1 MVKKIISG
9 ALSAAILFTTAA
21 TSGFLKTPGAGKTQ
35 TTRTTNES
43 SNGDYQL
50 EASNSLGNYISDA
63 MQNKEKPQKMAYR
76 CVSEYDYDIGY
87 AEFDRNTGVL
97 TVHSSQP
104 ADIKLDIVFNDD
116 ISKAEVCRAEM
127 QLKEG
132 KDTVTSTNIDTS
144 ALPEFFTVDL
154 QMLDS
159 MKRDMCDTYTITT
172 YTQFTQE
179 IKATDISDFDEEY
192 VVNLDEDEST
202 NFFVLS
208 NDTIIGVSSEDTNIL
223 VSADYE
229 NDQYVFDKIDDT
241 IRYLNKGDHFYIR
254 PTEMDI
260 IALSVGDITIDGDRA
275 TLTGDENTEGIF
287 DFIKI
292 ETMADDISDFD
303 VNNENLPDSIE
314 NNGTVV
320 DENGENAIEY
330 TIDSSYSYLGF
341 SDGKGKIEKEYS
353 FGDFDDADYDAL
365 LDGPK
370 PASSKKDNP
379 DFSTTSTS
387 AQWKSD
393 KVKVTAGLSGKL
405 TFSAE
410 FEYNFY
416 QKWTHVE
423 LELKFSPQI
432 TVEVEFGGKIEIPI
446 SLPELQYPV
455 LPGLIIGFEPE
466 ITFTFEGKIKYK
478 KTIGFDYI
486 WSFDTS
492 REGSMLDKFKD
503 SCEPI
508 ADSESELQI
517 EASAKVSLDIKP
529 YFCIIS
535 KHILQIEVEMPL
547 ELGIECN
554 STKLNEDNS
563 QRSEKYPQ
571 VLSFPDSPLMDSD
584 KFHSCEKCCDVQ
596 PFFSTNITL
605 KLRIPC
611 VPILKTLSLTLFETN
626 YEFLKMYYSSTHNVA
641 DFGDCPYQAYKTTFK
656 IKGTDELSS
665 AGAEVVVDGLSATAD
680 SKGVVNFYCEN
691 GSHDYYV
698 LINDEKVASDTFS
711 TDSAVQTINISLE
724 SNSSEVSSGSKIVTT
739 APTTKAPLES
749 HIEEIP
755 EFPKEHRYIESGRLG
770 DYIFYYIY
778 PNGEMN
784 ISGHGDMYNSVSA
797 IENIK
802 TVTTVNI
809 QDDAP
814 DEGSYITS
822 ISNGLF
828 NGATNLEIVYLSD
841 NIQKIGDF
849 AFNDCSKLK
858 YFRYGGEDDQSKTL
872 RLPKDLT
879 HIGYCAFNNCK
890 SAAFDELIMPDN
902 ISYIGGQA
910 FSNCNGLTSLKINGN
925 DAAIDDAAFYKCHNL
940 KEAYFGSGVK
950 TFEDNIL
957 SDCYSV
963 EKLTLPRVD
972 ETFHRNIGELF
983 YVKES
988 SDPDKT
994 YITSYYGTPKSLTS
1008 ITVLGGKSIDSNT
1021 FSGMTY
1027 LKEIDLPEGITN
1039 IGIYAFADCTNVELD
1054 PKKLLK
1060 DVEIIGERAFQNCTS
1075 IDFGKIVFSDNIKT
1089 IGMCAFDKCSG
1100 ITSLMVYGKETSIDK
1115 YAFSSCSNLK
1125 EAEFGSGVISIGEYV
1140 LSDCLSVEKLTVP
1153 RLEDISS
1160 NGIAQMFYVD
1170 EPSDPKKVYDGAGF
1184 AGTPKSLTSV
1194 TVLSGKSINA
1204 NAFQGMSSLNEINI
1218 PEGITQI
1225 GNRAFENCTNVK
1237 LDINKLLKNVES
1249 IGEYAFSNCSATE
1262 FGDIVLPEKLKKIE
1276 SGTFYNC
1283 TGITGVYFYKN
1294 MESVG
1299 SSAFHGCNSIEKV
1312 QYEGTDEEWDE
1323 FEKSIETDN
1332 DPILRKDI
1340 LTCNADAPAVKN
1352 TPFAKGDTNGD
1363 GVIELTDAIL
1373 IMQAIANPDKYGVGG
1388 TAKYHMTLEGLEA
1401 ADIENDGVT
1410 VGDALMIQEY
1420 LLGLRP
1426 TLNLA

>member
-9 ALSAAILFTTAA
+9 ALSAAILFTTAT
-21 TSGFLKTPGAGKTQ
+21 TSGFLKTPGAGETQ

-63 MQNKEKPQKMAYR
+63 MQNKEKPKNMSYMWR
-76 CVSEYDYDIGY
+76 TDFDYDIGF
-87 AEFDRNTGVL
+87 AEFDIETG
-97 TVHSSQP
+97 TMTIYSSQP
-104 ADIKLDIVFNDD
+104 DD
-116 ISKAEVCRAEM
+116 ASIAIFVKDDDSQELVYSTEISVSRGEN
-127 QLKEG
+127 
-132 KDTVTSTNIDTS
+132 TVNTVQIDGG
-144 ALPEFFTVDL
+144 ALPEFFFADL
-154 QMLDS
+154 QLFDKNKMAVGQA
-159 MKRDMCDTYTITT
+159 YTLTA
-172 YTQFTQE
+172 YTRFNQE
-179 IKATDISDFDEEY
+179 MKATDIYDYEEEY

-202 NFFVLS
+202 NFVVL
-208 NDTIIGVSSEDTNIL
+208 NENTIQGQSTEDTNIL
-223 VSADYE
+223 ISADYKE
-229 NDQYVFDKIDDT
+229 DQYVFENIDDT
-241 IRYLNKGDHFYIR
+241 IRYLSKGDHFFIR
-254 PTEMDI
+254 PTENDI
-260 IALSVGDITIDGDRA
+260 IALSVGDITIDGNRA
-275 TLTGDENTEGIF
+275 TLTGDENTEGLF
-287 DFIKI
+287 DVIKI
-292 ETMADDISDFD
+292 DASADDVTD
-303 VNNENLPDSIE
+303 VVVNEDNELESIE
-314 NNGTVV
+314 
-320 DENGENAIEY
+320 
-330 TIDSSYSYLGF
+330 DSSVAEDEVSEETLENTSENEYKYEAI
-341 SDGKGKIEKEYS
+341 DVKYDNKIDLEFE
-353 FGDFDDADYDAL
+353 FG
-365 LDGPK
+365 
-370 PASSKKDNP
+370 KKDDKDDKSDEIDLTKP
-379 DFSTTSTS
+379 DFSNKEIDTSPKKIEISGGIT
-387 AQWKSD
+387 
-393 KVKVTAGLSGKL
+393 GKL
-405 TFSAE
+405 KFSSE
-410 FEYNFY
+410 FSFQFY
-416 QKWTHVE
+416 QKWFHVDFE
-423 LELKFSPQI
+423 IKFSPKL
-432 TVEVEFGGKIEIPI
+432 TVEVECAGKIEIPI
-446 SLPELQYPV
+446 KGLAHPIGFVIVPGLWFGFKPEL
-455 LPGLIIGFEPE
+455 
-466 ITFTFEGKIKYK
+466 TFTIEGKIKYTFTK
-478 KTIGFDYI
+478 GYDYV
-486 WSFDTS
+486 WSFDSS
-492 REGSMLDKFKD
+492 RDKMFSYTCEPYEENGSELEIEANISVSLNFQPMIYLFSADVIAIVLTAPIEVGLNVESNNMLDTPVSKSDTSPQTFIFKKYD
-503 SCEPI
+503 EDKVHTCEHC
-508 ADSESELQI
+508 L
-517 EASAKVSLDIKP
+517 VIKP
-529 YFCIIS
+529 YYSVNITFELEVKCIPSLETIS
-535 KHILQIEVEMPL
+535 K
-547 ELGIECN
+547 
-554 STKLNEDNS
+554 
-563 QRSEKYPQ
+563 
-571 VLSFPDSPLMDSD
+571 
-584 KFHSCEKCCDVQ
+584 
-596 PFFSTNITL
+596 
-605 KLRIPC
+605 
-611 VPILKTLSLTLFETN
+611 TLFEYDSKEDEN
-626 YEFLKMYYSSTHNVA
+626 SFMNDLKLYSSITHGVT
-641 DFGDCPYQAYKTTFK
+641 DFGDCPYNAYKTKINLLGTDNISK
-656 IKGTDELSS
+656 SDIEVTVDGIKGK
-665 AGAEVVVDGLSATAD
+665 AD
-680 SKGVVNFYCEN
+680 SNGVYNFYCEN
-691 GSHDYYV
+691 GAHTYSINIEGEEKKSGSF
-698 LINDEKVASDTFS
+698 LIHYAVKNVGVSLADK
-711 TDSAVQTINISLE
+711 TDS
-724 SNSSEVSSGSKIVTT
+724 SSDGEKIVTT
-739 APTTKAPLES
+739 APATGFNLQPV
-749 HIEEIP
+749 IEEIP
-755 EFPKEHRYIESGRLG
+755 EFPAENRYIESGRLG
-770 DYIFYYIY
+770 DNIFYFIY

-784 ISGHGDMYNSVSA
+784 IHGHGDMYNQSPE
-797 IENIK
+797 IRNIK
-802 TVTTVNI
+802 TVTTVTI

-814 DEGSYITS
+814 YNGKHITS

-828 NGATNLEIVYLSD
+828 NGATNLETVYLSD

-849 AFNDCSKLK
+849 AFKDCSKLK
-858 YFRYGGEDDQSKTL
+858 YFRYGEENDQSKTL

-910 FSNCNGLTSLKINGN
+910 FSNCNGLTYLKINGN
-925 DAAIDDAAFYKCHNL
+925 DATIDDAAFYKCHNL

-1054 PKKLLK
+1054 SKKLLK

-1075 IDFGKIVFSDNIKT
+1075 IDFGRIVFSDNIKT

-1299 SSAFHGCNSIEKV
+1299 YSAFHGCNSIEKV